1 MPLAMA
7 LLCLA
12 IISGGCEGCT
22 NDERRTLL
30 DIHRQLFYNDDLSP
44 GWNTGTTTD
53 CCRWERV
60 TCNSLTGRVTGLHL
74 SVSESPPSSSRLIN
88 TTMFLP
94 LQELRELSLSN
105 LKLHGCTP
113 GAGNLFR
120 L

>member
-60 TCNSLTGRVTGLHL
+60 TCN
-74 SVSESPPSSSRLIN
+74 VSESPPSSSRLIN

-105 LKLHGCTP
+105 LKLQGCTP